1 MPLMARL
8 TGQELLEYAQA
19 NEGLPLDDLVKG
31 AGYYREIIGE
41 GDEVK
46 VQLNRQPFWKALAV
60 AQGIIS
66 VPVSKQESRGGGK
79 GRERGYRVKS
89 NAKSG
94 NIVITGSYL
103 EEIGGQPGDYFKL
116 EVVADTGE
124 LVVVREEGEQASP
137 DDLTAKANVKSKK
150 ELVAA

>member
-60 AQGIIS
+60 AQGDHLS
-66 VPVSKQESRGGGK
+66 
-79 GRERGYRVKS
+79 
-89 NAKSG
+89 
-94 NIVITGSYL
+94 TC
-103 EEIGGQPGDYFKL
+103 F
-116 EVVADTGE
+116 
-124 LVVVREEGEQASP
+124 QAGIP
-137 DDLTAKANVKSKK
+137 WRRQGP
-150 ELVAA
+150 